1 MTLRDHIVKP
11 CHFMDKET
19 EIQFLRNLPPV
30 IQLVRKTA
38 RARTPESWYPVQCF
52 FCYIMMP
59 LTGYLT
65 IIQEIFVE
73 GLLSVR
79 HYPGLWGYSHEQSPA
94 SWIYILVWETDN
106 EQIDKYWIRYWLVLW
121 RKEKGK
127 GIMIFNHFISLKSI
141 FSENWWLY
149 FYLLIFSPA
158 T

>member
-1 MTLRDHIVKP
+1 
-11 CHFMDKET
+11 MDKET
-19 EIQFLRNLPPV
+19 EIHFLRNLPPV
-30 IQLVRKTA
+30 IQLVRETA

-73 GLLSVR
+73 GLLSVT

-127 GIMIFNHFISLKSI
+127 GIMMDAILEREGVKRHYVDPLTLSI

-149 FYLLIFSPA
+149 FYLLIYSPA